1 VAGIGATQALGTGS
15 LTEALG
21 GDGSLGQDAF
31 LKLLVAQLKYQDP
44 LEPKENSE
52 FVAELAQFSSLEQT
66 MGINA
71 RLDMLSM
78 QTQGAANT
86 QVVALVGKIAT
97 VRGNMATLNASG
109 APVPVSFNLDSAA
122 ASTTVAIHDESGRT
136 IRTLELGPRSGGLAT
151 TVWDGRSDEGVQQ
164 PAGRYTITVQ
174 AKGENGGV
182 IGVTQEVAGLV
193 QSVSFNK
200 GYPELTLAN
209 GLSVPVADLLRVES
223 PVTNP

>member
-1 VAGIGATQALGTGS
+1 VASVGATQALGTGS
-15 LTEALG
+15 ITEALG
-21 GDGSLGQDAF
+21 GDSSLGQDAF

-66 MGINA
+66 MGINE

-86 QVVALVGKIAT
+86 QVVSLVGKIAT
-97 VRGNMATLNASG
+97 VRGAVATLGTSG
-109 APVPVSFNLDSAA
+109 APVPVSFTLDSEA
-122 ASTTVAIHDESGRT
+122 ASTTVNINDESGRT
-136 IRTLELGPRSGGLAT
+136 VRTLELGPHSGGLAN
-151 TVWDGRSDEGVQQ
+151 TVWDGRSDEGVLQ

-174 AKGENGGV
+174 ARGENDEV

-193 QSVSFNK
+193 KSVSFNK
-200 GYPELTLAN
+200 GYPEITLDN
-209 GLSVPVADLLRVES
+209 GLAVPVADLLRVES